1 MDVNEDER
9 LFNIILRH
17 KYHAFISLKFD
28 KCLPS
33 ISIGRSDFSG
43 GVLSIFTGCES
54 AIELR
59 VEKSNAEK
67 KPSIIIYNN
76 KTRRVFRMSYSM
88 HS

>member
-17 KYHAFISLKFD
+17 KYHAFISLKLD

-33 ISIGRSDFSG
+33 IFIGRSDFSG

-54 AIELR
+54 AVELR
-59 VEKSNAEK
+59 VEKSKAGK
-67 KPSIIIYNN
+67 HRLLFIII
-76 KTRRVFRMSYSM
+76 KQT
-88 HS
+88 